1 MDLFDLSISNSPA
14 SLMLIIPDRPDHSLR
29 QQDAPPPQGTASEP
43 STLTTRHRPTAHRD
57 ERTGAPASQ
66 RSASQSRHDWKRR
79 HQAAA
84 RRDGPGTRLSR
95 NRGTARKDAYQRLP
109 PARVSSRSALDART
123 QTRRCPPGGGGLE
136 AGCRTPLPVWS
147 AWRTDIDREPG
158 FPDHP
163 RLPPCEDYRERP
175 GRDVWCR
182 TALFSA
188 VLLPTLRPDPE
199 ERTFSLTWPPTL
211 RIRRWFGT
219 IVLYGIDNGSAPA
232 GSKPVQGRARP

>member
-95 NRGTARKDAYQRLP
+95 NRGTARKDAYQRPP

-123 QTRRCPPGGGGLE
+123 QTRRCPPGGGG
-136 AGCRTPLPVWS
+136 AGGRLQDPIARLVRLAHGHWSGTWFSRPPPHAKIIESDRAAMFGVAQHFFLQSCCRPSDLIPK
-147 AWRTDIDREPG
+147 REH
-158 FPDHP
+158 FH
-163 RLPPCEDYRERP
+163 
-175 GRDVWCR
+175 
-182 TALFSA
+182 
-188 VLLPTLRPDPE
+188 
-199 ERTFSLTWPPTL
+199 
-211 RIRRWFGT
+211 
-219 IVLYGIDNGSAPA
+219 
-232 GSKPVQGRARP
+232 